1 VRVDSSD
8 PVDLM
13 GSKEKNKKKNNGIK
27 MAKIKF
33 QAKGNLDN

>member
-1 VRVDSSD
+1 VRVGSSD
-8 PVDLM
+8 LVDLM
-13 GSKEKNKKKNNGIK
+13 GSKEKNNEIK

>member
-1 VRVDSSD
+1 VRVGSSD

-13 GSKEKNKKKNNGIK
+13 GSKEKNKKNNGIK
-27 MAKIKF
+27 MEKIKF